1 MSINDLST
9 RPIFYH
15 TSDPIEAHLTIM
27 FTAPRDR
34 LRPPKPLRNEP
45 EKILTTLRLMH
56 HVTTAI
62 DNTEITIPPET
73 PTNTQE
79 LNDNLTR
86 Q

>member
-1 MSINDLST
+1 
-9 RPIFYH
+9 
-15 TSDPIEAHLTIM
+15 
-27 FTAPRDR
+27 
-34 LRPPKPLRNEP
+34 
-45 EKILTTLRLMH
+45 MH

-62 DNTEITIPPET
+62 DDTEITIPPET